1 MRYTTRTTRI
11 SVPLVLTAWLV
22 AAAGCTSPGTVI
34 DHVTRDQSRADV
46 RPTRALV
53 LAIAPDARITTA
65 LETEWTR
72 QLQSRG
78 VEAEAA
84 ATLLPGEFP
93 PDEARVIALVKAGR
107 FDTLLLCRLVKVKQ
121 VGRDATDYQSVVTE
135 TRLYDGG
142 TGKSFWTAQA
152 DTFLVSGAGDRA
164 REPRSDR
171 LREFV
176 GVLIDEMSKD
186 GVL

>member
-11 SVPLVLTAWLV
+11 FLPLILGAWLV
-22 AAAGCTSPGTVI
+22 AAAGCTSPGTVV
-34 DHVTRDQSRADV
+34 DQVTRDHFRDAARPV
-46 RPTRALV
+46 RTLV
-53 LAIAPDARITTA
+53 LAIAPDDRLTTA

-121 VGRDATDYQSVVTE
+121 VGRDATHYQSAVTE

-142 TGKSFWTAQA
+142 TGKPFWTAQA
-152 DTFLVSGAGDRA
+152 DTFLVSGVGDRV
-164 REPRSDR
+164 REPHSDR

-176 GVLIDEMSKD
+176 RVLIDEMSKD

>member
-1 MRYTTRTTRI
+1 MRYTTLTTRI
-11 SVPLVLTAWLV
+11 FLPLILGASLV

-34 DHVTRDQSRADV
+34 DHVTRDRSRADF

-53 LAIAPDARITTA
+53 LAITPDDRLTTA

-78 VEAEAA
+78 VEAKAA
-84 ATLLPGEFP
+84 GTLLPGEFP
-93 PDEARVIALVKAGR
+93 PDEAGVIALVNAGR

-121 VGRDATDYQSVVTE
+121 VGRDATHYQSAVTE

-142 TGKSFWTAQA
+142 TGQPFWTAQA
-152 DTFLVSGAGDRA
+152 DTFLVSGVGDRV
-164 REPRSDR
+164 REPHSDR

-176 GVLIDEMSKD
+176 RVLIDEMSKD

>member
-53 LAIAPDARITTA
+53 LAIAPDDRLTTA

-84 ATLLPGEFP
+84 GTLLPGEFA
-93 PDEARVIALVKAGR
+93 PDEARVIALVKDGR

-121 VGRDATDYQSVVTE
+121 VGRDATHYQSAVTE

-142 TGKSFWTAQA
+142 TGKPFWTAQA
-152 DTFLVSGAGDRA
+152 DTFLVSGVGDRV
-164 REPRSDR
+164 REPHDDR

-176 GVLIDEMSKD
+176 RVLIDEMSKD